1 MNEEQIALARRAMAC
16 KGWKWMPGM
25 RQLAGRN
32 LATYRIVSDD
42 YAPSETEILMDS
54 YSDILPDLSDPATIG
69 CVLALVR
76 EAWGD
81 PHASASWDYE
91 TNGPVVVAC
100 SHTSR
105 WIFRDRQTE
114 AEALVA
120 ALEAAP

>member
-1 MNEEQIALARRAMAC
+1 MTEEQIALAKRAVAS

-25 RQLAGRN
+25 LTTGKR
-32 LATYRIVSDD
+32 RIFDNGERSLPPLN
-42 YAPSETEILMDS
+42 AI
-54 YSDILPDLSDPATIG
+54 PDLTDPATLG
-69 CVLALVR
+69 CLLALVR

-91 TNGPVVVAC
+91 TNGQVVVAC
-100 SHTSR
+100 SRTSR
-105 WIFRDRQTE
+105 WVFRDRQTE